1 MNSIVNDTLHVL
13 IDTLPL
19 RDSIIAMHVEA
30 TDSAVSSIVKEMIIP
45 LIIFLLGITADAIL
59 RNRAKKQ
66 SLKSIRSTIVFWYK
80 KERALVEQAIQ
91 NVTDMAE
98 RISTSEILQPEGVE
112 ISDIDLSRLCDFRL
126 DELTNAFVENTQGDE
141 ESVKFNYLYHFQK
154 GCRYIE
160 KAMMEIRIKYEQ
172 YVTDIRNLMDEWNS
186 AYKQLLIEIDKFPDY
201 TLRTEWQQLY
211 LNCQSQGGGSG
222 DHINYDKWYS
232 IIIEP
237 FMAFCESEVVKF
249 SPFPIMVKL
258 NDLRNVVIKLRGE
271 RAYSKLFT
279 DYASSMKK
287 TVESL
292 DKCLDYIGSARIKC
306 WVH

>member
-1 MNSIVNDTLHVL
+1 MNDTLHVL
-13 IDTLPL
+13 TDTLPL
-19 RDSIIAMHVEA
+19 RDTIIAMHVEA
-30 TDSAVSSIVKEMIIP
+30 TESAVSSIVKEMIIP

-91 NVTDMAE
+91 DISDMAE

-172 YVTDIRNLMDEWNS
+172 YVTDTRNLMDEWNS
-186 AYKQLLIEIDKFPDY
+186 AYKQLSIEINKFPDY
-201 TLRTEWQQLY
+201 TFRTKWQQLY
-211 LNCQSQGGGSG
+211 RNCLSQGGGLG
-222 DHINYDKWYS
+222 DHINYEKWNS
-232 IIIEP
+232 LIIEP
-237 FMAFCESEVVKF
+237 FMVSCDSEVDQF
-249 SPFPIMVKL
+249 TPFPITIKL
-258 NDLRNVVIKLRGE
+258 NDLRDVVIKLRGA
-271 RAYSKLFT
+271 RAYSNLFI
-279 DYASSMKK
+279 DYASRMKK

-292 DKCLDYIGSARIKC
+292 DKCLDYIESATIKC